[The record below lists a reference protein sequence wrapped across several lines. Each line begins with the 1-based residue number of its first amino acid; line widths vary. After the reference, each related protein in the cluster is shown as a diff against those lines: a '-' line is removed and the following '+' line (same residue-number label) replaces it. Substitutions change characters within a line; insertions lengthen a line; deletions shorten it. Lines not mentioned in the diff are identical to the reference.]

1 MVNRPV
7 LPKKGGAWARVVIF
21 ISLYVLLLESLI
33 EWVLILYLYGIK
45 RVDSKMMPSL
55 ILSLIASFL
64 TVPLL
69 SIHSLLAWQFNK
81 AGRGPQKNALSN
93 ISAYALRLNV
103 AIWLSASVAGLV
115 VVSQQASCLPD
126 DSNASYWRVGV
137 SCALH
142 RATVIVE
149 VLSFITICIYFCSR
163 ELCDRPYDVSL
174 LGVYNQQNRTRDGS
188 ITSNTSWDS
197 ENTLKND
204 ILYYCRR
211 PEPTYG
217 GPGLHWP
224 SNDDTMFEKP
234 EDVTAIQPAPFRAK
248 PQLKLSTTLVPESA
262 EFRSGSVSPMAAA
275 SETDPVS
282 RTSTVL
288 TSGTNEPPSIAEL
301 PAPEV
306 PQIPTKFS
314 HKRQKSSMSLRKF
327 LPRSLPISLPL
338 SDDPQIRALSN
349 PNIYF
354 DLEKE
359 AEKAF
364 LSDSSESF
372 QRPNSPLKADI
383 PKHQSCPIIQL
394 DPPQQDQRTM
404 TMSSADAPEVVDPE
418 PQKIQRSNTA
428 TAAAH
433 LSQPLPRSMN
443 HPHHPSQLRSVPS
456 TSVMQSLT
464 RGPSTAS
471 VHSGARLITISPS
484 PEPKQQQ
491 PDIRRLPSRRYSNS
505 TTNSSNTNRRSSQL
519 YQFDQSQAPRHFHRP
534 HPHFN
539 YPLRHNIGT
548 VPRRNDVEIIYPS
561 TRRSRSSTYGGISS
575 IVPLDSIMESRASF
589 DEVPGCVGADDNGA
603 SAGVG
608 VGAHIIDENTYR
620 GTNWTSMPG
629 SGC

>member
-1 MVNRPV
+1 M
-7 LPKKGGAWARVVIF
+7 L
-21 ISLYVLLLESLI
+21 
-33 EWVLILYLYGIK
+33 
-45 RVDSKMMPSL
+45 
-55 ILSLIASFL
+55 
-64 TVPLL
+64 LL

-81 AGRGPQKNALSN
+81 AERGPQKNALST

-103 AIWLSASVAGLV
+103 AIWLAASVAGLV

-137 SCALH
+137 SCAFH
-142 RATVIVE
+142 RAAVIVA
-149 VLSFITICIYFCSR
+149 VLSLYVINLHSRMASVNNSCSITICIYFCSR

-174 LGVYNQQNRTRDGS
+174 LGLYNQQNRTRDGS

-204 ILYYCRR
+204 MLYYCRR

-248 PQLKLSTTLVPESA
+248 PQLKLSTTLVPETA
-262 EFRSGSVSPMAAA
+262 EFRSGSVSPMAAT

-288 TSGTNEPPSIAEL
+288 TSGTNEPPLIAEL

-306 PQIPTKFS
+306 PQIPAKFN

-364 LSDSSESF
+364 LSDSSDSV
-372 QRPNSPLKADI
+372 QRPISPQKPQPTNI

-394 DPPQQDQRTM
+394 DPPQQEDHQRTM
-404 TMSSADAPEVVDPE
+404 TMSSADAPEVIDPE
-418 PQKIQRSNTA
+418 PQKLQRSNTA
-428 TAAAH
+428 TAH
-433 LSQPLPRSMN
+433 LSHPLPRSTN

-456 TSVMQSLT
+456 TPVMQSLT
-464 RGPSTAS
+464 RSPSTAS

-484 PEPKQQQ
+484 PEPQQQ
-491 PDIRRLPSRRYSNS
+491 QSDRLRRLPSRRYSNG
-505 TTNSSNTNRRSSQL
+505 SNASTNRRSSQL
-519 YQFDQSQAPRHFHRP
+519 YQFDQSQIPQQFRRP
-534 HPHFN
+534 YPHFN

-561 TRRSRSSTYGGISS
+561 TRRSRSSTYGGIGS
-575 IVPLDSIMESRASF
+575 IVPLDSILESRASF
-589 DEVPGCVGADDNGA
+589 DEVPRCLSPNESGVGTGTGA
-603 SAGVG
+603 GVGVGVG
-608 VGAHIIDENTYR
+608 VGAHIIDGNTYR
-620 GTNWTSMPG
+620 GTNWTGRPG

>member
-1 MVNRPV
+1 MYCC
-7 LPKKGGAWARVVIF
+7 
-21 ISLYVLLLESLI
+21 S
-33 EWVLILYLYGIK
+33 
-45 RVDSKMMPSL
+45 
-55 ILSLIASFL
+55 
-64 TVPLL
+64 
-69 SIHSLLAWQFNK
+69 
-81 AGRGPQKNALSN
+81 
-93 ISAYALRLNV
+93 
-103 AIWLSASVAGLV
+103 
-115 VVSQQASCLPD
+115 
-126 DSNASYWRVGV
+126 
-137 SCALH
+137 
-142 RATVIVE
+142 
-149 VLSFITICIYFCSR
+149 ITICIYFCSR

-174 LGVYNQQNRTRDGS
+174 LGLYNQQNRTRDGS

-204 ILYYCRR
+204 MLYYCRR

-217 GPGLHWP
+217 VPGLHWP
-224 SNDDTMFEKP
+224 SNNGTMFEKP

-248 PQLKLSTTLVPESA
+248 PQLKLSTTLIPETA

-282 RTSTVL
+282 RSSTVL
-288 TSGTNEPPSIAEL
+288 TSGINDPPLIAEL
-301 PAPEV
+301 PAPDV
-306 PQIPTKFS
+306 PHIPTKFS

-327 LPRSLPISLPL
+327 LPRSFPMSLPL

-349 PNIYF
+349 PNICF

-359 AEKAF
+359 AEKVF

-372 QRPNSPLKADI
+372 HKPTSPPNPCPGDI

-394 DPPQQDQRTM
+394 DPPQQEDHQRIM
-404 TMSSADAPEVVDPE
+404 TSSSTDAPEVVDPE

-428 TAAAH
+428 TAH
-433 LSQPLPRSMN
+433 SSQPLPRSTN

-456 TSVMQSLT
+456 TPVMQSLT

-484 PEPKQQQ
+484 PESQQQ
-491 PDIRRLPSRRYSNS
+491 QSDRPRRLPSRRYSNGS
-505 TTNSSNTNRRSSQL
+505 NANTNGRSSQP
-519 YQFDQSQAPRHFHRP
+519 YQFDQSQIPRQFHRP

-561 TRRSRSSTYGGISS
+561 TRRSRSSTYGGIGS
-575 IVPLDSIMESRASF
+575 IVPLDSILESRASF
-589 DEVPGCVGADDNGA
+589 DEVPGCVSPDDYSVSTN
-603 SAGVG
+603 AGVG
-608 VGAHIIDENTYR
+608 VGAHIIDGNTYR
-620 GTNWTSMPG
+620 GTNWTGRPG